1 MMRTSHLPMPAWRHI
16 LATSCA
22 ILVLGA
28 CSGIGNNKGPQLY
41 TLQPPDATKSD
52 APSMPWQLAVGVPD
66 APANLDS
73 VRIALSQSATTT
85 DYFANAEWTDR
96 APIMVQNLLIQSFD
110 NSGKVKAVFRDTATL
125 HTDYVLQ
132 TEIRDFE
139 AQYAQPNTAPQAV
152 VRVEARLLKMPDR
165 DIVGAFN
172 AAQKTQA
179 QQNNLT
185 SIVTAFNTAIGAA
198 LQQTVDWT
206 LRTMPVM
213 PEKKQHH
220 RHRRK
225 ASQTE
230 PEAQTPPSQ
239 PKP

>member
-1 MMRTSHLPMPAWRHI
+1 MTRTSHLPMPPWRHV
-16 LATSCA
+16 LAASCA

-28 CSGIGNNKGPQLY
+28 CSAIGNNKGPQLY
-41 TLQPPDATKSD
+41 TLQPLAATTSD

-73 VRIALSQSATTT
+73 ARIALSESATTT

-96 APIMVQNLLIQSFD
+96 APIIVQNLLIQSFD

-139 AQYAQPNTAPQAV
+139 AQYAQPNAAPQV
-152 VRVEARLLKMPDR
+152 LVRIEARLLKMPDH
-165 DIVGAFN
+165 DIVGTFN
-172 AAQKTQA
+172 AQQNTQA
-179 QQNNLT
+179 QQNNLN
-185 SIVTAFNTAIGAA
+185 SIITAFNTAVGAT
-198 LQQTVDWT
+198 LQQTIDWA
-206 LRTMPVM
+206 LHSMPAV

-220 RHRRK
+220 RHKRR
-225 ASQTE
+225 AS
-230 PEAQTPPSQ
+230 
-239 PKP
+239 